1 MSATWKD
8 IVGAVSPTLGT
19 MLGGPLAGAVVKV
32 LADTVLRDQG
42 GYDGQT
48 DEARLAAVLE
58 TQPLTPEARERI
70 LAAKSALDVE
80 LVRAGVRKAELEV
93 DAQKVSAADADSA
106 RRAHAQTAGVLWLGY
121 LINVASYGCVAAV
134 LFGCYR
140 LVSGGGLHLSP
151 DVSVMLGS
159 VVGGVVQWLMSN
171 AQQANG
177 FFFGSSPGS
186 REMSRSLGDA
196 VARVAG
202 APRGPGQ

>member
-8 IVGAVSPTLGT
+8 IVGAVAPTLGT

-32 LADTVLRDQG
+32 LAETVLRDQG

-48 DEARLAAVLE
+48 DEARLAGVLE

-70 LAAKSALDVE
+70 LAAKTMLDVE
-80 LVRAGVRKAELEV
+80 LVRAGVRKAELKV
-93 DAQKVSAADADSA
+93 DTQKVFAADADSA

-121 LINVASYGCVAAV
+121 LINIASYGCVAAV
-134 LFGCYR
+134 LYGCYR
-140 LVSGGGLHLSP
+140 LVSGGGLSLSA
-151 DVSVMLGS
+151 DVSAMLGS

-196 VARVAG
+196 VARASG